1 MTGSELAARRRL
13 EFGDCSSWRTASLK
27 RVFRSPQKTLLRIE
41 TDCGCE
47 IRDDFIA
54 REYIQTTTQARA
66 FGWFYSRDDQR
77 ASGRRSTRDRHQ
89 SNRLHPLS
97 MTPSQMPE
105 RKLTPRLPAPG
116 PRGRVDELF
125 SSVQETLH
133 TVHRSDRRVYEF
145 Q

>member
-27 RVFRSPQKTLLRIE
+27 RVFRSRQKTLLRIE

-89 SNRLHPLS
+89 IEKFEPVIMKPFSDARKEITSATSCAWP
-97 MTPSQMPE
+97 TRPS
-105 RKLTPRLPAPG
+105 G
-116 PRGRVDELF
+116 
-125 SSVQETLH
+125 
-133 TVHRSDRRVYEF
+133 
-145 Q
+145 